1 MIREIKKLKILINDS
16 KSKREKL
23 ALKIKKAKDTFMERS
38 LNWQESLKG
47 QYWKEKNELLDHQ
60 LDRID
65 RILDSWDETL
75 EDLERIE
82 E

>member
-1 MIREIKKLKILINDS
+1 MIREIKKLKILINDL

-23 ALKIKKAKDTFMERS
+23 ALKIKKAKETFMERS